1 MLQNEFC
8 CNNSLDIPLGNSPDY
23 IYKALIEFLLT
34 IIYIYYILF
43 SADTARTT
51 IPFLRNKAMSQKEKI
66 I

>member
-8 CNNSLDIPLGNSPDY
+8 CNNNLDIPLGNSPDY
-23 IYKALIEFLLT
+23 TKLSLNFYLQL
-34 IIYIYYILF
+34 YIYYILF
-43 SADTARTT
+43 SADTARTA

>member
-1 MLQNEFC
+1 MLQKEC
-8 CNNSLDIPLGNSPDY
+8 CFNNSLDIALGHSPDY
-23 IYKALIEFLLT
+23 TKLSLNFYLQL
-34 IIYIYYILF
+34 YIYYILF